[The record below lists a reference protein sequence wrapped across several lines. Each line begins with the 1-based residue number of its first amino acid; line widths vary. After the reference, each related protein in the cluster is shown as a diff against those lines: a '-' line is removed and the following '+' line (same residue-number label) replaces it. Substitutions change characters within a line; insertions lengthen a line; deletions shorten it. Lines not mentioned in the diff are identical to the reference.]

1 MGGVREV
8 WTSSTPDGVMLQ
20 MGLPGW
26 LEAGNGKGGR
36 MYRAAAAP
44 LP

>member
-26 LEAGNGKGGR
+26 LEAGKDEGG
-36 MYRAAAAP
+36 MYRVAVAP

>member
-20 MGLPGW
+20 RGLPGW
-26 LEAGNGKGGR
+26 LEAGKGEGG